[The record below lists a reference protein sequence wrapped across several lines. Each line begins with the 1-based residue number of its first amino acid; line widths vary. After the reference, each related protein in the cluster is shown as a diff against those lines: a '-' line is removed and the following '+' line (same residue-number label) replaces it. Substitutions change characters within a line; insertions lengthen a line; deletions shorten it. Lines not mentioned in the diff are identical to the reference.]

1 MTLILDSTRLG
12 GMERPLRILL
22 PGGWY
27 HVMNRGHR
35 RSDLFLNDADRQRFL
50 RLLAELPERFGVEFH
65 AFVLMDNHYHVLLR
79 TPEPNLS
86 HAIRWLHVSYS
97 VGFNGAHRQCGAV
110 FAGRFKAVVIQD
122 EKGVAEVAR
131 YVHLNPVRVGGLGL
145 GKAEQRRAKV
155 VGAPDPGAALVHRRL
170 EQLQA
175 YRWSSWRVY
184 GAGEPAPAWLETSM
198 VGRTCGGRTRAE
210 RRAVLAAYTEGPVR
224 QGKLESPWTR
234 LVGGL
239 VLGEVDY
246 ARGLLKGRRVN
257 REEQGEARRMN
268 RRVEWAEVVRAA
280 AAASGRGWSEM
291 VEQYGD
297 WGRDGAMYYAVRHGG
312 QRLAEV
318 VAQMGGLKYQ
328 AAAQAVK
335 RFGLALARDAA
346 KRRWLAEL
354 KRQLSTI

>member
-1 MTLILDSTRLG
+1 VA
-12 GMERPLRILL
+12 RPLRILL
-22 PGGWY
+22 AGGWY

-35 RSDLFLNDADRQRFL
+35 RSDLFLDDADRQRFL
-50 RLLAELPERFGVEFH
+50 RLLAQLPERFGVEIH

-131 YVHLNPVRVGGLGL
+131 YVHLNPVRVGGLGF
-145 GKAEQRRAKV
+145 GKQEQRRAKV
-155 VGAPDPGAALVHRRL
+155 AGCPEPKAALVKRRL
-170 EQLQA
+170 ERLRA
-175 YRWSSWRVY
+175 YRWSSWRVH
-184 GAGEPAPAWLETSM
+184 GVGEPAPEWLETSV
-198 VGRTCGGRTRAE
+198 VGRGCGGRSRAE
-210 RRAVLAAYTEGPVR
+210 QRAALAAYTEAPVR

-239 VLGEVDY
+239 VLGEADY
-246 ARGLLKGRRVN
+246 AQGLLKGRRVN
-257 REEQGEARRMN
+257 WEEQPEARRLH
-268 RRVEWAEVVRAA
+268 RRVAWVEVVRAA
-280 AAASGRGWSEM
+280 EAASGRRWSEM
-291 VEQYGD
+291 VERYGD

-318 VAQMGGLKYQ
+318 VAQLGGLKYQ

-335 RFGLALARDAA
+335 RFGEALARDAA

-354 KRQLSTI
+354 KRQLSAL

>member
-1 MTLILDSTRLG
+1 MA
-12 GMERPLRILL
+12 RPLRILL

-27 HVMNRGHR
+27 HVMNRGRR
-35 RSDLFLNDADRQRFL
+35 RSDLFHNDADRQRFL
-50 RLLAELPERFGVEFH
+50 RLLAELPERFGVEIH
-65 AFVLMDNHYHVLLR
+65 AFVLMDNHYHLLLR

-86 HAIRWLHVSYS
+86 HAIHWLHVSYS
-97 VGFNGAHRQCGAV
+97 VGFNWAHRQCGAV

-131 YVHLNPVRVGGLGL
+131 YLHLNPVRIGGLGL
-145 GKAEQRRAKV
+145 GQEEQRRAKV
-155 VGAPDPGAALVHRRL
+155 VGCPEPEAALITCRL
-170 EQLQA
+170 EHLRA

-184 GAGEPAPAWLETSM
+184 GAGEAAPAWLETIVVSQA
-198 VGRTCGGRTRAE
+198 CGGRSRAE
-210 RRAVLAAYTEGPVR
+210 RRAALAAYTQGPVR

-239 VLGEVDY
+239 VLGEADY

-257 REEQGEARRMN
+257 REEQGEARRLY
-268 RRVEWAEVVRAA
+268 RRVEWADVVRAA
-280 AAASGRGWSEM
+280 EAASGRRWSEM

-318 VAQMGGLKYQ
+318 VAQMSGLKYQ

-335 RFGLALARDAA
+335 RFGAALAQDAV